1 MLTTDGSSCLA
12 SCENAVD
19 NWTGFG
25 ITSGVAPGA
34 GVSLAAFTPVLTRVP
49 IRIPIDKVNRIKL
62 EETSFLVR
70 IVFRKLITLPTTSAL
85 SCIDYYNS
93 RAISMDVSQR
103 QLVSVPLPGCLP
115 GSSPHPIQP
124 APAGLLP

>member
-34 GVSLAAFTPVLTRVP
+34 GVSLAAFTPVLIRVP
-49 IRIPIDKVNRIKL
+49 IRIPIDNVNKIKV
-62 EETSFLVR
+62 EETSFFVR
-70 IVFRKLITLPTTSAL
+70 IVFRKLISIPIPPPQLYSLIISNGLTRWMLLKANWFQFCYQDPNQ
-85 SCIDYYNS
+85 DQD
-93 RAISMDVSQR
+93 RAENG
-103 QLVSVPLPGCLP
+103 PLGQCF
-115 GSSPHPIQP
+115 
-124 APAGLLP
+124 